1 MTSGGGLPGEVIRP
15 IYTFT
20 AELWESRAPGAWRF
34 VTLPAADSAEI
45 TELSAPRRKGF
56 GSVRVLATVGGTRWE
71 TSLFPDSGRGAFV
84 LPIKRS
90 VREREGLDVGDEL
103 RVTVELREQ

>member
-1 MTSGGGLPGEVIRP
+1 MTGAEPTVGPIRP
-15 IYTFT
+15 TYTFT
-20 AELWESRAPGAWRF
+20 AELWASQGPGAWRF

-56 GSVRVLATVGGTRWE
+56 GSVRVLVTVGSTRWE
-71 TSLFPDSGRGAFV
+71 TSLFPDSARAAFI

-90 VREREGLDVGDEL
+90 VREHEGLDDGDEL
-103 RVTVELREQ
+103 RVTVELRMP